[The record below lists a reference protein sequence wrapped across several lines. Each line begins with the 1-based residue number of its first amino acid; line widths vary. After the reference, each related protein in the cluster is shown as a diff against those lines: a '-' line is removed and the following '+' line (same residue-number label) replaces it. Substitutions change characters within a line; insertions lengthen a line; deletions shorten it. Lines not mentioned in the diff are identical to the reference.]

1 MQDLILVK
9 FFWDCGRMG
18 ALEGIFIT
26 TKEAL
31 EKSYG
36 KKAYFGEVLGKFS
49 EISGTLEE
57 DDFEIV
63 ETTQKFI
70 KELEELLGSN
80 ISGFNPL
87 EYIQEAD
94 VDYNDIDLDDLE
106 DERDE

>member
-18 ALEGIFIT
+18 DLDGIFIT

-36 KKAYFGEVLGKFS
+36 KEAYFGEVLGKHS
-49 EISGTLEE
+49 EVSGTIDE

-70 KELEELLGSN
+70 EELQELLGSN

-87 EYIQEAD
+87 EYIQEEEECDEA
-94 VDYNDIDLDDLE
+94 VDLDDLE

>member
-9 FFWDCGRMG
+9 LFWDCRRMVE
-18 ALEGIFIT
+18 LDGIFIT

-36 KKAYFGEVLGKFS
+36 KEAYFGEVLGKFS

-57 DDFEIV
+57 DDFESV

-70 KELEELLGSN
+70 EELQELLGSN

-87 EYIQEAD
+87 DYIQEE
-94 VDYNDIDLDDLE
+94 Y
-106 DERDE
+106 ERDE